1 MPSIRP
7 IAVAVAALLLAPAGR
22 AQDVP
27 LARAERYSVSD
38 SPPAPPA
45 GLTLLD
51 PTWLLPPI
59 ESLDMALALAEE
71 ATPPGELIGRD
82 SAAAVPSPPRATGG
96 PLSYSLSDHLSAQL
110 RYRRAQ
116 SFDRSGSRSL
126 RDDPSTAFSTLPN
139 RDVFD
144 LNMSWRLAGNT
155 LGLGYQFQSS
165 AGGVWG
171 PTTPAA
177 SGFSRFLPGNEQ
189 ATHSLMF
196 GLTREW
202 GAAELPPVA
211 VEPPLLPYDL
221 EPAGAEATPTPAP

>member
-1 MPSIRP
+1 LPSFRP
-7 IAVAVAALLLAPAGR
+7 IAAAVAALLLAPAAG
-22 AQDVP
+22 AVDVS
-27 LARAERYSVSD
+27 LAHAERFSVSD
-38 SPPAPPA
+38 TVPRPPP

-51 PTWLLPPI
+51 PAWLLPPI
-59 ESLDMALALAEE
+59 ESLDVALALAEE
-71 ATPPGELIGRD
+71 ATQPGQLMGQGGATGPR
-82 SAAAVPSPPRATGG
+82 PPRPPGG
-96 PLSYSLSDHLSAQL
+96 PLSYSLSDDLSAQL

-155 LGLGYQFQSS
+155 LGLGYQLQSS

-171 PTTPAA
+171 TAPPAA
-177 SGFSRFLPGNEQ
+177 VGFSRFLPGSQQ

-202 GAAELPPVA
+202 GAAGPPSG
-211 VEPPLLPYDL
+211 VEPPPLLPDL
-221 EPAGAEATPTPAP
+221 ERAGVEATPTPAP